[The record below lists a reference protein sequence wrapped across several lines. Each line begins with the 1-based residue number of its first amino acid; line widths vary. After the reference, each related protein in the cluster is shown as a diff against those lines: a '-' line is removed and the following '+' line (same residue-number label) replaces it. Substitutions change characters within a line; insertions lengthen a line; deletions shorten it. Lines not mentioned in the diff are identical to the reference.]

1 MAQTTEPPETGVTE
15 PPETGVTDPPPAD
28 DVEGDGTET
37 PNSANPPAYIRKMV
51 EDQVL
56 TQEQVDTLRTGGY
69 GWGEVRIATRLA
81 QQMVA
86 NSAEGLTFEDALA
99 QVTAARA
106 AGKGFGQ
113 IAAENNLKIGQLV
126 GQRKARD
133 TQKGSAAQKGTRTRA
148 AEVSG
153 DETVTPDPA
162 NPPAYIREMVQA
174 QVVTQQQVD
183 TMLATGYGWGE
194 VRIASLMAQRIA
206 ANSNA
211 ALTFDAALAQVMAA
225 RAEGKDF
232 GQIAADNNLKVGD
245 LVGKK
250 GSGGKTAGTT
260 TANAKKPG
268 FFARV
273 GKFLGLG
280 RDKPAQE
287 ESPKASQAD
296 KPERPERAARAEKPE
311 KPETPAR
318 VEKPER
324 PEKPTRPE
332 KPERGPQR

>member
-1 MAQTTEPPETGVTE
+1 MCTTPRRVGCVLVLLAAGLLCLGTTQTMAQTTEPPETGVTE

-126 GQRKARD
+126 GQRKARRH
-133 TQKGSAAQKGTRTRA
+133 TER
-148 AEVSG
+148 VS
-153 DETVTPDPA
+153 
-162 NPPAYIREMVQA
+162 
-174 QVVTQQQVD
+174 
-183 TMLATGYGWGE
+183 
-194 VRIASLMAQRIA
+194 
-206 ANSNA
+206 
-211 ALTFDAALAQVMAA
+211 
-225 RAEGKDF
+225 RAEGHQDP
-232 GQIAADNNLKVGD
+232 GR
-245 LVGKK
+245 
-250 GSGGKTAGTT
+250 GG
-260 TANAKKPG
+260 
-268 FFARV
+268 
-273 GKFLGLG
+273 
-280 RDKPAQE
+280 
-287 ESPKASQAD
+287 
-296 KPERPERAARAEKPE
+296 
-311 KPETPAR
+311 
-318 VEKPER
+318 
-324 PEKPTRPE
+324 
-332 KPERGPQR
+332 ERGRGRLLPTPRIRPPTSARWCRPRWSPRSK

>member
-1 MAQTTEPPETGVTE
+1 
-15 PPETGVTDPPPAD
+15 
-28 DVEGDGTET
+28 
-37 PNSANPPAYIRKMV
+37 
-51 EDQVL
+51 
-56 TQEQVDTLRTGGY
+56 
-69 GWGEVRIATRLA
+69 
-81 QQMVA
+81 MVA

-113 IAAENNLKIGQLV
+113 IAADNNLKIGQLV
-126 GQRKARD
+126 GQRKAGD

-148 AEVSG
+148 TEVSG
-153 DETVTPDPA
+153 DEAITPDPA

-174 QVVTQQQVD
+174 QVVTQEQVN

-250 GSGGKTAGTT
+250 GSGGKTAGAT

-280 RDKPAQE
+280 RDKPAAARR
-287 ESPKASQAD
+287 SRPRHRRPTSRSV
-296 KPERPERAARAEKPE
+296 RPEWSALGPKGRKSRK
-311 KPETPAR
+311 R
-318 VEKPER
+318 R
-324 PEKPTRPE
+324 PEWKNRSVRRNRPGRRSRKGDRRGKRRCE
-332 KPERGPQR
+332 SIQYFSSSHQPRPAVEPRLMGPQKRQGQSIHRAPGVRPRVSNQPLRGGRAIS